1 MTATQKILIII
12 GCAVLL
18 VILLWL
24 WRTVL
29 SFVKLRKKVKSAY
42 VKLRDEL
49 SVLYGF
55 ADRVSEMLKA
65 KGADTEPMLRAR
77 HEARQ
82 AKGAEAKA
90 ESDSMLRCRL
100 KGLIAEYC
108 EMPEKAELEN
118 ELAEIEAEIFKA
130 RKGYN
135 AIVREHNSKRKR
147 FPDNIAG
154 AIFRFKPYKFYTA
167 DEAEVEE
174 AQ

>member
-1 MTATQKILIII
+1 MTATQKILLII
-12 GCAVLL
+12 GCAVFL

-55 ADRVSEMLKA
+55 ADRVSGMLNA

-90 ESDSMLRCRL
+90 ECDSILRVRL
-100 KGLIAEYC
+100 RKLIADYC
-108 EMPEKAELEN
+108 EMTESAELES
-118 ELAEIEAEIFKA
+118 ELAEIETEIFKA

-154 AIFRFKPYKFYTA
+154 ALFRFKPYKFYTA
-167 DEAEVEE
+167 DEAEDTET
-174 AQ
+174 Q